1 VIRST
6 APDVVRLDVRMPK
19 ANGLDLLEYLEKQQS
34 SPACI
39 LLTTFDEDDAVL
51 RGIRL
56 GARGYLLKDV
66 TLELLTDAIRRV
78 STGETL
84 FSPALTV
91 RLIRELNPTSRRAD
105 LNPEESL
112 TDRESEILRLMTGGY
127 SNREIAVALD
137 ISEGTVKNHVSNI
150 LSKLGVRDRTRAVL
164 KAIQHGYV

>member
-66 TLELLTDAIRRV
+66 TLELLTEAIRRV
-78 STGETL
+78 SAGETL
-84 FSPALTV
+84 FNPALTV
-91 RLIRELNPTSRRAD
+91 RLIRELNPISRRAD
-105 LNPEESL
+105 LNPEETL
-112 TDRESEILRLMTGGY
+112 ADRESGDSPLNDWRLFQSRNRGSPGY
-127 SNREIAVALD
+127 FRRNGKEPRF
-137 ISEGTVKNHVSNI
+137 KYP
-150 LSKLGVRDRTRAVL
+150 L
-164 KAIQHGYV
+164 KARRARPHSSSA